1 MGSSLIKNMSG
12 SNPSVKIPASDSM
25 RVNMSASNPSLQS
38 HISEPSISSVT
49 GSAVSGI
56 RKRTRFL
63 PFFLVG
69 LLILTLT
76 FLVLGMVHLKKTN
89 KAKIEAVAQQEQL
102 AAETKHITAQP
113 LRAISETEVVEDTNS
128 QILFSIDSTPDGADV
143 YKDGLFIGKTPIDQY
158 KIARNTEKDAH
169 IVVSL
174 DGYQIY
180 RNDISLAD
188 NFFDSVSLE
197 QIVVKRRGSAA
208 AADTTKQDDNSGGVI
223 INKPANKK
231 NNNHGTVIKA
241 PTDSGIAL
249 PD

>member
-1 MGSSLIKNMSG
+1 MGSSLIKNMNG

-25 RVNMSASNPSLQS
+25 RVSMSASNPSLQS

-56 RKRTRFL
+56 RRRTRLLPIFL
-63 PFFLVG
+63 GG
-69 LLILTLT
+69 LLVVTLT
-76 FLVLGMVHLKKTN
+76 FLVLGVTHLKKTN
-89 KAKIEAVAQQEQL
+89 RSMQEAVAQQEKL

-113 LRAISETEVVEDTNS
+113 LRALNEVVEDTNT

-158 KIARNTEKDAH
+158 KIARNTEEDAH

-208 AADTTKQDDNSGGVI
+208 AAADTQKDENPSGVI

-231 NNNHGTVIKA
+231 NNHGTVIKA
-241 PTDSGIAL
+241 PTDSGIVL

>member
-1 MGSSLIKNMSG
+1 MGSSLIKNMNG

-25 RVNMSASNPSLQS
+25 RVSMSASNPSLQS

-56 RKRTRFL
+56 RRHTRLLPIFL
-63 PFFLVG
+63 GG
-69 LLILTLT
+69 LLVVTLT
-76 FLVLGMVHLKKTN
+76 FLVLGVTHLKKTN
-89 KAKIEAVAQQEQL
+89 RSMQEAVAQQEKL

-113 LRAISETEVVEDTNS
+113 LRALNEVVEDTNT

-158 KIARNTEKDAH
+158 KIARNTEEDAH

-208 AADTTKQDDNSGGVI
+208 AAADTQKDENPSGVI

-231 NNNHGTVIKA
+231 NNHGTVIKA
-241 PTDSGIAL
+241 PTDSGIVL

>member
-1 MGSSLIKNMSG
+1 M
-12 SNPSVKIPASDSM
+12 V
-25 RVNMSASNPSLQS
+25 
-38 HISEPSISSVT
+38 
-49 GSAVSGI
+49 
-56 RKRTRFL
+56 
-63 PFFLVG
+63 
-69 LLILTLT
+69 TLT
-76 FLVLGMVHLKKTN
+76 FLVLGVTHLKKTN
-89 KAKIEAVAQQEQL
+89 RSMQEAVAQQEKL

-113 LRAISETEVVEDTNS
+113 LRALNEVVEETNT

-158 KIARNTEKDAH
+158 KIARNTEEDAH

-208 AADTTKQDDNSGGVI
+208 AAADTQKDENPSGVI

-231 NNNHGTVIKA
+231 NNHGTVIKA
-241 PTDSGIAL
+241 PTDSGIVL

>member
-1 MGSSLIKNMSG
+1 MGSSLIKNMNG

-25 RVNMSASNPSLQS
+25 RVSMSASNPSLQS

-56 RKRTRFL
+56 RRRTRLLPIFL
-63 PFFLVG
+63 GG
-69 LLILTLT
+69 LLVVTLT
-76 FLVLGMVHLKKTN
+76 FLVLGVTHLKKTN
-89 KAKIEAVAQQEQL
+89 RSMQEAVAQQEKL

-113 LRAISETEVVEDTNS
+113 LRALNEVVEETNT

-158 KIARNTEKDAH
+158 KIARNTEEDAH

-208 AADTTKQDDNSGGVI
+208 AAADTQKDENPSGVI

-231 NNNHGTVIKA
+231 NNHGTVIKA
-241 PTDSGIAL
+241 PTDSGIVL

>member
-1 MGSSLIKNMSG
+1 MGSSLIKNMNG

-25 RVNMSASNPSLQS
+25 RVSMSASNPSLQS

-56 RKRTRFL
+56 RRRTRFL
-63 PFFLVG
+63 PIFLGGLLLLTLVFLVFG
-69 LLILTLT
+69 
-76 FLVLGMVHLKKTN
+76 VAHLKKTN
-89 KAKIEAVAQQEQL
+89 RAKIEAVTQQEKL
-102 AAETKHITAQP
+102 AAEIKHITPQP
-113 LRAISETEVVEDTNS
+113 LRALKEVVEDTNT

-158 KIARNTEKDAH
+158 KIARNTEEDAH
-169 IVVSL
+169 IVVAL

-180 RNDISLAD
+180 RNDISQAD
-188 NFFDSVSLE
+188 NFFDTVSLE
-197 QIVVKRRGSAA
+197 QIVVKRRGTAA
-208 AADTTKQDDNSGGVI
+208 AADTPKDENSSGVI
-223 INKPANKK
+223 INKPTNNKR
-231 NNNHGTVIKA
+231 NNHGTVIKA